1 MPQPK
6 NIPVKIALVDDHTV
20 LVNALS
26 DLINKWEG
34 FFVIFT
40 ASNGIDLQDKI
51 KKWGKPDI
59 IVLDLNM
66 PKMDG
71 YQTASWLK
79 SNYPDILILVLTM
92 FDSEIPLIR
101 LLQQGVKGFVKKD
114 IHPDELKIAIA
125 TMKEEGYY
133 YPLQTVGKM
142 VNLFQMN
149 RQNKRELETKS
160 LNPLEIEFLNL
171 VCSELTYKEIAIR
184 LNLSP
189 KTIDALRDQL
199 FVRFDVKSR
208 IGLALY
214 AVKNGLYHIY

>member
-1 MPQPK
+1 MPQSK
-6 NIPVKIALVDDHTV
+6 NIPIKIALVDDHTV

-26 DLINKWEG
+26 DLINKWDG

-40 ASNGIDLQDKI
+40 ACNGVDMQEKI

-59 IVLDLNM
+59 VVLDLNM

-79 SNYPDILILVLTM
+79 NQYPDILILVLTM

-101 LLQQGVKGFVKKD
+101 LLQQGVKGFIKKD
-114 IHPDELKIAIA
+114 IHPEELKIAIS

-133 YPLQTVGKM
+133 YPQQTVGKM
-142 VNLFQMN
+142 VNLFQIN

-160 LNPLEIEFLNL
+160 LNPLEIEFLHL
-171 VCSELTYKEIAIR
+171 VCTELTYKEIAIR

-199 FVRFDVKSR
+199 FIRFDVKSR
-208 IGLALY
+208 VGLALY
-214 AVKNGLYHIY
+214 SVKNGLFHI

>member
-1 MPQPK
+1 MPQSK
-6 NIPVKIALVDDHTV
+6 NIPIKIALVDDHTV

-26 DLINKWEG
+26 DLINKWDG

-40 ASNGIDLQDKI
+40 ACNGVDLQDKI

-79 SNYPDILILVLTM
+79 TQYPDILILVLTM

-101 LLQQGVKGFVKKD
+101 LLQQGVKGFIKKD
-114 IHPDELKIAIA
+114 IHPDELKIAIS

-142 VNLFQMN
+142 VNLFQIN
-149 RQNKRELETKS
+149 RQNKRELDTKS
-160 LNPLEIEFLNL
+160 LNPLEIEFLYL
-171 VCSELTYKEIAIR
+171 VCTELTYKEIAIR

-208 IGLALY
+208 VGLALY
-214 AVKNGLYHIY
+214 AVKNGLFHI